1 MAERWCLGA
10 EYVRQIWVCSKV
22 SQFRIT
28 LGVTVDSN
36 NHNVT
41 ATSLAR
47 DTRSIVHVRELY
59 LGRNVSSATAASP
72 EDQRD
77 IKLARHTSLG
87 MFQTGKYAGPGFR
100 SSKSQRLG
108 KIASLT

>member
-36 NHNVT
+36 NH
-41 ATSLAR
+41 
-47 DTRSIVHVRELY
+47 TRSIVHVRELY